1 MTEYTLPLRV
11 ASGFIARARGLLF
24 STPLP
29 AGTAL
34 ALPRTSAVHGLLM
47 NRPLDLAFLSAEGR
61 VLAVSTLPPGR
72 LRWHRGAQTV
82 LEFEAGQVAALGI
95 RPGDRIRPAEPP
107 RRLADRAGRATA
119 TKAAALKAAT
129 LKAAAM
135 KATVTKATVT
145 KAAVRTVLCAAAL
158 AGTVPG
164 GQVWASTDRG
174 DHGQGRQA
182 STAAAFSGTASSVGS
197 GGSVG
202 AVGAVDPAA
211 SAAARL
217 PAAWITR
224 FADRAEALYQSGA
237 DDEALAAFATWL
249 DADPGAEAVV
259 ILRIGNLHQ
268 RKGRDWLA
276 IDSYRRALDLAP
288 TGDPIAVE
296 ARRKALVNLDGL
308 LEVVAQRV
316 ADGLAPAARPGAT
329 PLPGNGLRSGPRA
342 APLAR
347 EASPAREAP
356 SAREAPTAG
365 EMPRAREAPSAR
377 WSAPLPRP
385 VVAPERP
392 VRPLRTGQAPGAAGT
407 APTVEYLGHR

>member
-1 MTEYTLPLRV
+1 MTEFTLPLRV

-24 STPLP
+24 STTLP

-107 RRLADRAGRATA
+107 RRLAERADRADRAGR
-119 TKAAALKAAT
+119 
-129 LKAAAM
+129 
-135 KATVTKATVT
+135 ATVTKATVT

-197 GGSVG
+197 GGSG
-202 AVGAVDPAA
+202 GSVGAVDPAA

-288 TGDPIAVE
+288 SGDPIAVE

-329 PLPGNGLRSGPRA
+329 PLSGNRLRSGPRA

-356 SAREAPTAG
+356 SAREMPT
-365 EMPRAREAPSAR
+365 AREAPSAR
-377 WSAPLPRP
+377 WSAPLARP

-392 VRPLRTGQAPGAAGT
+392 IRPLRTGQAPGAAGT

>member
-1 MTEYTLPLRV
+1 MTEFTLPLRV

-34 ALPRTSAVHGLLM
+34 VLPRTSAVHGLLM

-61 VLAVSTLPPGR
+61 VLAVSTLPAGR
-72 LRWHRGAQTV
+72 LRWHRGAETV

-95 RPGDRIRPAEPP
+95 RPGDRIRPAAPP
-107 RRLADRAGRATA
+107 RCLAERADRADRAGQATA
-119 TKAAALKAAT
+119 TKAA
-129 LKAAAM
+129 
-135 KATVTKATVT
+135 VT

-174 DHGQGRQA
+174 DLGQGRQA
-182 STAAAFSGTASSVGS
+182 STAAAFSGPASSGGS

-202 AVGAVDPAA
+202 AADPAA

-259 ILRIGNLHQ
+259 ILRVGNLHQ

-288 TGDPIAVE
+288 TGNPIAVE

-316 ADGLAPAARPGAT
+316 ADGLAAVRPGAT
-329 PLPGNGLRSGPRA
+329 PSSGNGLRSGPRA